1 MADTTRERIT
11 NAARRIIMEEGVSRL
26 TLADVAEKAGIS
38 KGGLLYH
45 FPSKEEL
52 IKGMIKEAL
61 TNFAR
66 NLERLANDDGNPGA
80 WTRAY
85 VQATFPEQSDVLA
98 APMIAGIATDPSL
111 LDVYNVEQ
119 LSWTHHIEADGIDRV
134 LADVVR
140 LAADGL
146 FFNEA
151 LGIRPLAPRDRARF
165 LKRILQM
172 TKEPSV
178 AKSPATVD

>member
-1 MADTTRERIT
+1 
-11 NAARRIIMEEGVSRL
+11 MEEGVSRL

-45 FPSKEEL
+45 FPSKEDL

-61 TNFAR
+61 TRFAL
-66 NLERLANDDGNPGA
+66 NLERLANDDGKPGA

-85 VQATFPEQSDVLA
+85 VQATFPEESDVLA

-111 LDVYNVEQ
+111 LDVYTVEQ
-119 LSWTHHIEADGIDRV
+119 ASWTDHIEADGIDRV

-151 LGIRPLAPRDRARF
+151 LGLRPLSPRDRARF
-165 LKRILQM
+165 LKRLMQM
-172 TKEPSV
+172 TKEPSGAKAPV
-178 AKSPATVD
+178 AAD

>member
-1 MADTTRERIT
+1 MSDSTRERIT
-11 NAARRIIMEEGVSRL
+11 RTARRIIMEEGVARL

-61 TNFAR
+61 TRFDL
-66 NLERLANDDGNPGA
+66 NLERLASEDGKPGA

-85 VQATFPEQSDVLA
+85 VQATFPEESDVLA

-111 LDVYNVEQ
+111 LEVYNDEQ
-119 LSWTHHIEADGIDRV
+119 EAWTCHIEADGIDRV

-151 LGIRPLAPRDRARF
+151 LGIRPLLPRDRARF
-165 LKRILQM
+165 LKRLLQM
-172 TKEPSV
+172 TKEPAEV
-178 AKSPATVD
+178 KA